1 MTVPPSRSGG
11 SSGGPR
17 RSVLPASLP
26 SLAARSLILSLLLAA
41 DGLGGHGL
49 AVGGDPVGAAG
60 GRGQRPERGRVG
72 LGAVLAAL
80 PGDIGPAQ
88 ALQGRSAA
96 AMACLLAGGGACG
109 GGLAVGGDPVGAA
122 GGRGQRPERRG
133 VALGVLAAGQ
143 IDPTQVIYG
152 RVLDVRWPGASERGL
167 PPVGRGS
174 PHGDADAS

>member
-11 SSGGPR
+11 SSGGAR

-26 SLAARSLILSLLLAA
+26 SLAARSLILALLLAA

-60 GRGQRPERGRVG
+60 GRGQRPERGGVG
-72 LGAVLAAL
+72 LGA
-80 PGDIGPAQ
+80 
-88 ALQGRSAA
+88 
-96 AMACLLAGGGACG
+96 
-109 GGLAVGGDPVGAA
+109 
-122 GGRGQRPERRG
+122 
-133 VALGVLAAGQ
+133 LAAGQ

-174 PHGDADAS
+174 P